1 MGTNWKA
8 DWKENTGQSTTGCT
22 GFEDADRDDVRK
34 DSPTCGRENVRLL
47 LALTSSCN
55 WRINTMVIK
64 SAFSQ
69 GKSIEKDFFIKPPK
83 EANTN
88 KLWKL
93 KTTVFGLCDAPR
105 EWYLSVK
112 KELLAAGCVKSR
124 YDNATP
130 YKVFYLHTS
139 MTFFG
144 QEQNYFKV

>member
-1 MGTNWKA
+1 MGTNWKD
-8 DWKENTGQSTTGCT
+8 DWRENTGQSTTGCT

-64 SAFSQ
+64 SAFLQ
-69 GKSIEKDFFIKPPK
+69 GKSIEKDLFIKPPK

-105 EWYLSVK
+105 EW
-112 KELLAAGCVKSR
+112 
-124 YDNATP
+124 
-130 YKVFYLHTS
+130 
-139 MTFFG
+139 
-144 QEQNYFKV
+144 